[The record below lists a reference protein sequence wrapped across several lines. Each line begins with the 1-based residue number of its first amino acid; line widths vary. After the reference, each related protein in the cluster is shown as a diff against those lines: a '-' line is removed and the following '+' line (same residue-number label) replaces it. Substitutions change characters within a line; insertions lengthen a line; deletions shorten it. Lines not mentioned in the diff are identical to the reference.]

1 VITTSA
7 IDFLDTFSALSPLPD
22 AAATA
27 RAAFLVA
34 PAEFSLAAE
43 SARDNRYMDTSLAVD
58 PSKALAQHGALAQ
71 ALRADLPVITFPGDP
86 ATPDAV
92 FPNNVFG
99 TAPGRLIVGRM
110 RHPVRQ
116 REAERS
122 DIRDFFGEVL
132 GYDEIDLSGCTD
144 LVAELTGSL
153 IIDRARGVGY
163 CGLSERC
170 DMAGA
175 GAMHQAFKLRLTY
188 CFELAETEYHT
199 NVVLTL
205 LAGRAAIIAADGF
218 RDPAA
223 ARTIARAYD
232 ERAIWLTPAQKQAF
246 AGNAITLSDDRVWMS
261 ACAVASLTDEQR
273 TALADYGFAIGT
285 VELGEIEKAGGSLRC
300 CVGEIY

>member
-1 VITTSA
+1 MITRDPAAFSA
-7 IDFLDTFSALSPLPD
+7 FVRTLDTGFG
-22 AAATA
+22 AAVA

-34 PAEFSLAAE
+34 PDGFRLAEE
-43 SARDNRYMDTSLAVD
+43 SAHDNRYMAAQAAFD
-58 PSKALAQHGALAQ
+58 PQRALDQHHALQRALATQ
-71 ALRADLPVITFPGDP
+71 LPTICFPGDP

-99 TAPGRLIVGRM
+99 TAPGRLVVGRM

-122 DIRDFFGEVL
+122 DIRAFFGNVL
-132 GYDEIDLSGCTD
+132 GYDEVDLSGCDD

-175 GAMHQAFKLRLTY
+175 QAMHKAFDLRLTY
-188 CFELAETEYHT
+188 CFELSESEYHT

-223 ARTIARAYD
+223 AQAIATACGN
-232 ERAIWLTPAQKQAF
+232 RAIWLTPAQKRAF

-261 ACAVASLTDEQR
+261 ACAAASLTDEQR
-273 TALADYGFAIGT
+273 AALAGYGFAIGA